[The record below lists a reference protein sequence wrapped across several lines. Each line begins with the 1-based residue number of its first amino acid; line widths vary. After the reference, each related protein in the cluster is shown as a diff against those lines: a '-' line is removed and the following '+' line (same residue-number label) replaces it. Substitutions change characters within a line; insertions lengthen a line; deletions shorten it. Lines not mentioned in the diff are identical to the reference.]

1 MTLGELLHRME
12 QDLQLRGMSTSTQF
26 NYLRAVRK
34 YSEYFQKPPDQITE
48 EELRDYFI
56 YLKNV
61 KHFSRSAST
70 QAMCGIKFFYTYT
83 LEKEWPTFKLMRS
96 PHEYKLPVVLTQ
108 EEVRRIL
115 SSIRIFRHRACLTTI
130 YSCGLRVGEGTRLHI
145 GDIDG
150 QRMLVHIKNGK
161 GAKDRYVPLP
171 ETTLHLLREFWKTH
185 RNKTWLFPAP
195 GRGGAHMHESTE
207 PLPINSV
214 QIVFKAALK
223 ECGIYKSAS
232 VHTLRHSYATHL
244 LEKNVNLRLIQQYLG
259 HRSPKTTAI
268 YTHLTKTAYE
278 AGFQVVNALMH
289 DLPVK

>member
-1 MTLGELLHRME
+1 MTLEELLHRME
-12 QDLQLRGMSTSTQF
+12 QDLQLRGMSESTRF

-34 YSEYFQKPPDQITE
+34 ISEHYKKSPDEITE
-48 EELRDYFI
+48 EELREYFV

-115 SSIRIFRHRACLTTI
+115 GSIRIFRHRACLTTI

-150 QRMLVHIKNGK
+150 QRMLVHIKGGK

-195 GRGGAHMHESTE
+195 GRSGTHMHESTE
-207 PLPINSV
+207 PLPITSV
-214 QIVFKAALK
+214 QIVFKTALK
-223 ECGIYKSAS
+223 ESGIYKSAS

-244 LEKNVNLRLIQQYLG
+244 LEKGVNLRLIQQYLG

-289 DLPVK
+289 DLPIK

>member
-1 MTLGELLHRME
+1 MTLEELLHRME
-12 QDLQLRGMSTSTQF
+12 QDLQLRGMSKSTQL
-26 NYLRAVRK
+26 NYIRAVRK
-34 YSEYFQKPPDQITE
+34 YSEYFDKPPDQITE

-56 YLKNV
+56 YLKNI
-61 KHFSRSAST
+61 KKFSRSAST

-83 LEKEWPTFKLMRS
+83 LGKEWPTFKLMRS

-115 SSIRIFRHRACLTTI
+115 GSIRIFRHRACLTTI
-130 YSCGLRVGEGTRLHI
+130 YSCGLRVGESTRLHI

-150 QRMLVHIKNGK
+150 QRMLVHIKAGK

-171 ETTLHLLREFWKTH
+171 ETTLHLLRAFWKTH

-195 GRGGAHMHESTE
+195 GRSGTHMHESTR
-207 PLPINSV
+207 PLPISSV

-223 ECGIYKSAS
+223 ECGIYKDAS

-244 LEKNVNLRLIQQYLG
+244 LEKNINLRLIQQYLG